1 LTAGSLSALEY
12 RLPDADDKAASATFY
27 FELRRDGR
35 PVDPQSRLG
44 SRDQKTEDTRVRE

>member
-1 LTAGSLSALEY
+1 VGT
-12 RLPDADDKAASATFY
+12 LPDADGKNASVTFY
-27 FELRRDGR
+27 VELRRDGR